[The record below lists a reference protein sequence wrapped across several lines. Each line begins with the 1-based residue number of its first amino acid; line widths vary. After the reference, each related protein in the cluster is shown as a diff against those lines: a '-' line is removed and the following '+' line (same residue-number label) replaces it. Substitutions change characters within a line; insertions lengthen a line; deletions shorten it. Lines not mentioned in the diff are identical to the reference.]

1 MKPIRVL
8 IADDH
13 PVFRFGMR
21 ALLESEADFEVVGE
35 ASTGDETIALTD
47 ELRPDV
53 VLMDIS
59 MPGVDGIE
67 ATRHILDRHSKTG
80 VLIVTMLDDDSLF
93 PALRAG
99 ARGYLLKGAEGEET
113 LRAIR
118 AVAHGEA
125 IFSPSIAER
134 LTQVIAAPSPNEA
147 SSPFPELTGRELEI
161 LGLVAQGSSNAEIAS
176 QLTLSLKTV
185 RNHVSS
191 ILNKLQ
197 VSDRFQAALRA
208 RDAGLGTEEDEEKRR
223 G

>member
-47 ELRPDV
+47 ELQPDV
-53 VLMDIS
+53 ILMDIT
-59 MPGVDGIE
+59 MPGLDGIE
-67 ATRHILDRHSKTG
+67 ATRHILDRHPNTG
-80 VLIVTMLDDDSLF
+80 ILIVTMLDDDSLF

-99 ARGYLLKGAEGEET
+99 ARGYLLKGAEGDET
-113 LRAIR
+113 LRAIQ

-125 IFSPSIAER
+125 IFSPSIADR
-134 LTQVIAAPSPNEA
+134 LTQVIAAPPPEEGET
-147 SSPFPELTGRELEI
+147 PFPELTGRELEI
-161 LGLVAQGSSNAEIAS
+161 LGWIAQGSSNAEIAS

-185 RNHVSS
+185 QNHVSN

-197 VSDRFQAALRA
+197 VSDRFQAAMRA
-208 RDAGLGTEEDEEKRR
+208 RDAGLGEKDADQE
-223 G
+223 

>member
-1 MKPIRVL
+1 MNPIRIL

-21 ALLESEADFEVVGE
+21 ALLESETDIEVVGE
-35 ASTGDETIALTD
+35 ASTGDEAVALTD

-53 VLMDIS
+53 VLMDIT
-59 MPGVDGIE
+59 MPGLNGIE
-67 ATRHILDRHSKTG
+67 ATRHILGKRPNTG
-80 VLIVTMLDDDSLF
+80 VLIVTMLDDDTLF

-99 ARGYLLKGAEGEET
+99 ARGYLLKGADGEET

-134 LTQVIAAPSPNEA
+134 LTQVIASPSPSAVE
-147 SSPFPELTGRELEI
+147 SPFPELTARELEI
-161 LGLVAQGSSNAEIAS
+161 LGLIAQGSSNAEIAERF
-176 QLTLSLKTV
+176 TLSLKTV

-197 VSDRFQAALRA
+197 VSDRFQAAMRA
-208 RDAGLGTEEDEEKRR
+208 RDAGLGGEDGDR
-223 G
+223 